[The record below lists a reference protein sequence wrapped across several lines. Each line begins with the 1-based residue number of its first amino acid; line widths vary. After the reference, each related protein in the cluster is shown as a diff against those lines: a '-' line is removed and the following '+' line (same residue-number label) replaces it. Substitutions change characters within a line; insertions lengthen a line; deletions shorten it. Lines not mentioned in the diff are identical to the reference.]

1 MANNLAPKPMPTTY
15 AGHDLA
21 KMAGNYFIAG
31 SGDAASSISAEAKA
45 QALDD
50 ILQTYDQARGDEFD
64 GREIGLTD
72 VKRAIICARGKKHS
86 TAIRKGVIVTAK
98 FDLQVAARV
107 GGATMGSVV
116 PVLGTAPGGIGGA
129 VAGASLGVT
138 VTLADR
144 LKRSARGVYKFARGT
159 RGVHRL
165 QAAATLLHCHTAQFK
180 VASGRNPADEAL
192 AVLLDEEYNMVTRAN
207 DTERL
212 AARLKSN

>member
-1 MANNLAPKPMPTTY
+1 MPTTY
-15 AGHDLA
+15 VGHNLA
-21 KMAGNYFIAG
+21 KMAGNHFISG
-31 SGDAASSISAEAKA
+31 SGDAASAISAEAKA

-50 ILQTYDQARGDEFD
+50 ILQTYYQARGEEFD
-64 GREIGLTD
+64 GREIALTD
-72 VKRAIICARGKKHS
+72 VKRAIIYARGKKHS
-86 TAIRKGVIVTAK
+86 KAVRKGVMGTAK
-98 FDLQVAARV
+98 FGLQVAATV

-116 PVLGTAPGGIGGA
+116 PVLGTALGGIGGA

-144 LKRSARGVYKFARGT
+144 LKRSAKGIYKFAKGT

-165 QAAATLLHCHTAQFK
+165 QAAATLLHCHTAQFN
-180 VASGRNPADEAL
+180 VASGHNPADEAL
-192 AVLLDEEYNMVTRAN
+192 AVLLGEEYDMVTRAN

>member
-1 MANNLAPKPMPTTY
+1 MPTTY
-15 AGHDLA
+15 VGHNLA
-21 KMAGNYFIAG
+21 KIAGNHLISG
-31 SGDAASSISAEAKA
+31 SGDAASAISAEAKS

-50 ILQTYDQARGDEFD
+50 ILQTYYQARGEEFD

-72 VKRAIICARGKKHS
+72 VKRAIIYARGKKHS
-86 TAIRKGVIVTAK
+86 KAIRKGVMGTAK
-98 FDLQVAARV
+98 FGLQIAATV

-116 PVLGTAPGGIGGA
+116 PVLGTALGGIGGA

-144 LKRSARGVYKFARGT
+144 LKRSAKGIYKFARGT

-165 QAAATLLHCHTAQFK
+165 QAAATLLHCHTPQFD
-180 VASGRNPADEAL
+180 VAGGRNPADEAL
-192 AVLLDEEYNMVTRAN
+192 AVLLGEEYNMVTRNN